1 VISAE
6 YHFLA
11 CHVPL
16 RATQTKFEFQ
26 PSKTLYRAPHF
37 CFCNDNVTVTQELIM
52 TPHIRVA
59 SDVGG
64 TFTDSIAYDE
74 KTRTITVSKVSTT
87 PVNRA
92 LGTLEGLRKALS
104 LQGGTGADVAY
115 VGHGMTTATNAVI
128 QRNGAKTAFLT
139 NHGFR
144 DILEIGRQN
153 RPTLFDLT
161 KVKPEPLVPRE
172 LCFTA
177 RGRILPTGE
186 ELQPLDES
194 DVREAGAAMKAAGV
208 EAVAIL
214 FLHSYANAAHELTAR
229 DILADMLPDVA
240 ISASVEV
247 NAEFREYERGSTAVL
262 NAYLRPVMNRYL
274 SSLSGMLQDEK
285 EGLGLAAD
293 RPVMVMDAAGGLM
306 SLEGAR
312 LKPVH
317 TVLSGPAGGVVA
329 SAHVAKLAGIAD
341 IITMDIGGTSTD
353 ISLIRGGR
361 PEVTRSA
368 SLETVPIRLP
378 VIDINAIGAGGGSIA
393 WIDDGGALRA
403 GPMSAEAVPGP
414 VCYRRGATLPTV
426 TDANLVLGRFSPQ
439 SRLGGTMTLDLDG
452 ALKAIDTVI
461 AKPLGLDVYEAA
473 AGILRVAHAN
483 IVRGIRVV
491 SVERGYDPRDFALV
505 PFGGA
510 GPMHGSPVAR
520 ELKMPRVMVPP
531 TPGILCA
538 LGQLISD
545 LRHDFVETHVV
556 AYEAMT
562 EAEASARIRRLTDR
576 ADTHLKHDG
585 VARENREMEVR
596 IDMRYRGQSFELPVT
611 VDPMTPGWWA
621 ILPDRFHAAHRARFG
636 HADQSAALE
645 IAGFGVTGIGRIET
659 PVLPELER
667 GGPVPSE
674 DARIGDR
681 QVYYEPGDTGTN
693 GAFQTAAVY
702 ARDMLKAGNVIAGP
716 AIIEEVSSTTVLY
729 PGDRLT
735 VHASGSLIVEVA
747 A

>member
-1 VISAE
+1 M
-6 YHFLA
+6 
-11 CHVPL
+11 
-16 RATQTKFEFQ
+16 
-26 PSKTLYRAPHF
+26 APR
-37 CFCNDNVTVTQELIM
+37 
-52 TPHIRVA
+52 IRVA

-74 KTRTITVSKVSTT
+74 ETRRITVSKVSTT

-92 LGTLEGLRKALS
+92 IGTVEGLKKALG
-104 LQGGTGADVAY
+104 LQGATGADVAY
-115 VGHGMTTATNAVI
+115 IGHGMTTATNAVI

-144 DILEIGRQN
+144 DLLEIGRQN

-186 ELQPLDES
+186 VLEPLDEA
-194 DVREAGAAMKAAGV
+194 DVRAAGEAMKAAGV

-214 FLHSYANAAHELTAR
+214 FLHSYANPAHELRAR
-229 DILADMLPDVA
+229 DLLTEMLPGVA

-262 NAYLRPVMNRYL
+262 NAYLRPVMERYL
-274 SSLSGMLQDEK
+274 SSLSGMLQDAD

-293 RPVMVMDAAGGLM
+293 KPVMVMDAAGGLM
-306 SLEGAR
+306 SLESAR

-329 SAHVAKLAGIAD
+329 SAHVAALAGIPD

-353 ISLIRGGR
+353 ISLIRAGR
-361 PEVTRSA
+361 PEITRSA

-414 VCYRRGATLPTV
+414 VCYRRGGTLPTV

-452 ALKAIDTVI
+452 ALKAIEDHI

-520 ELKMPRVMVPP
+520 ELRMPRVMVPP

-545 LRHDFVETHVV
+545 LRHDFVETHI
-556 AYEAMT
+556 AAHAQMSET
-562 EAEASARIRRLTDR
+562 EASARIARLTDR
-576 ADTHLKHDG
+576 ADAHLAHDG
-585 VARENREMEVR
+585 VAPACREMEVR
-596 IDMRYRGQSFELPVT
+596 IDMRYQGQSFELPVA
-611 VDPMTPGWWA
+611 VDTAMPGWWDD
-621 ILPDRFHAAHRARFG
+621 LPARFHSAHRARFG
-636 HADQSAALE
+636 HADEAAPIE

-659 PVLPELER
+659 PVLPELES
-667 GGPVPSE
+667 GSATPDSI
-674 DARIGDR
+674 AIIGER
-681 QVYYEPGDTGTN
+681 PVYYEPGDTGAR
-693 GAFQTAAVY
+693 GAFHTATVY
-702 ARDMLKAGNVIAGP
+702 DRDRLKAGNVIAGP
-716 AIIEEVSSTTVLY
+716 AIVEEVSSTTVLY

-735 VHASGSLIVEVA
+735 VDRSGSLIVEVA
-747 A
+747 E

>member
-1 VISAE
+1 
-6 YHFLA
+6 
-11 CHVPL
+11 
-16 RATQTKFEFQ
+16 
-26 PSKTLYRAPHF
+26 
-37 CFCNDNVTVTQELIM
+37 M

-74 KTRTITVSKVSTT
+74 TTRTITVSKVSTT

-92 LGTLEGLRKALS
+92 LGTLEGLKKALA
-104 LQGGTGADVAY
+104 LQGATGADVAY

-144 DILEIGRQN
+144 DLLEIGRQN

-186 ELQPLDES
+186 ELQPLDEN
-194 DVREAGAAMKAAGV
+194 DVRAAGEAMKAAGV

-214 FLHSYANAAHELTAR
+214 FLHSYANPAHELRAR
-229 DILADMLPDVA
+229 DILAEILPGIA

-262 NAYLRPVMNRYL
+262 NAYLRPVMDRYL
-274 SSLSGMLQDEK
+274 SSLSGMLQDAEQ
-285 EGLGLAAD
+285 GLGLGTD

-306 SLEGAR
+306 SLESAR

-329 SAHVAKLAGIAD
+329 SAHVAQLAGIPD

-353 ISLIRGGR
+353 ISLIRSGR
-361 PEVTRSA
+361 PEITRSA

-414 VCYRRGATLPTV
+414 VCYRRGGTLPTV
-426 TDANLVLGRFSPQ
+426 TDANLVLGRFSPE
-439 SRLGGTMTLDLDG
+439 SRLGGTMTLDLEG
-452 ALKAIDTVI
+452 ARKAIEEHI
-461 AKPLGLDVYEAA
+461 AGPLGLDVHEAA

-531 TPGILCA
+531 APGILCA

-545 LRHDFVETHVV
+545 LRHDFVETHI
-556 AYEAMT
+556 AAHAAMS
-562 EAEASARIRRLTDR
+562 EAEAAGRIARLAER
-576 ADTHLKHDG
+576 ADAHLAHDG
-585 VARENREMEVR
+585 VAPERRELEVR
-596 IDMRYRGQSFELPVT
+596 IDVRYQGQSFELPVT
-611 VDPMTPGWWA
+611 VDPHRAGWWA
-621 ILPDRFHAAHRARFG
+621 ALPARFHAAHRARFG
-636 HADQSAALE
+636 HADENAAIE

-659 PVLPELER
+659 PVLPELEE
-667 GGPVPSE
+667 GGPMPAP
-674 DARIGDR
+674 DARTGER
-681 QVYYEPGDTGTN
+681 PVYYEPGDTGAR
-693 GAFQTAAVY
+693 GAFHTAAVY
-702 ARDMLKAGNVIAGP
+702 AREKLKAGNVIAGP
-716 AIIEEVSSTTVLY
+716 AIVEEVSSTTVLY

-735 VHASGSLIVEVA
+735 VDTSGSLIVEVA
-747 A
+747 E

>member
-1 VISAE
+1 M
-6 YHFLA
+6 
-11 CHVPL
+11 
-16 RATQTKFEFQ
+16 RA
-26 PSKTLYRAPHF
+26 S
-37 CFCNDNVTVTQELIM
+37 
-52 TPHIRVA
+52 IRVA

-74 KTRTITVSKVSTT
+74 TTRRITVSKVSTT
-87 PVNRA
+87 PDNRA
-92 LGTLEGLRKALS
+92 IGTVEGLKRALA
-104 LQGGTGADVAY
+104 LQGARGADVAY

-128 QRNGAKTAFLT
+128 QRNGAVTAFLT

-144 DILEIGRQN
+144 DLLEIGRQN
-153 RPTLFDLT
+153 RPSLFDLT
-161 KVKPEPLVPRE
+161 RVKPEPLVPRD

-177 RGRILPTGE
+177 RGRILATGAILE
-186 ELQPLDES
+186 PLDE
-194 DVREAGAAMKAAGV
+194 DDIRAAADAMKAAGV

-214 FLHSYANAAHELTAR
+214 FLHSYANPTHEWRAR
-229 DILADMLPDVA
+229 DLLAEMLPGVA
-240 ISASVEV
+240 ISASVDV

-262 NAYLRPVMNRYL
+262 NAYLRPVMDRYL
-274 SSLSGMLQDEK
+274 SSLAGLLQDAA
-285 EGLGLAAD
+285 GLGL
-293 RPVMVMDAAGGLM
+293 RPGRPIMVMDAAGGLM
-306 SLEGAR
+306 SLESAR

-329 SAHVAKLAGIAD
+329 SAHVAMLAGIPD

-353 ISLIRGGR
+353 ISLIRDGR
-361 PEVTRSA
+361 PEITRTA
-368 SLETVPIRLP
+368 NLETVPIRLP

-393 WIDDGGALRA
+393 WIDDGGALRV

-414 VCYRRGATLPTV
+414 VCYRRGGTRPTV

-439 SRLGGTMTLDLDG
+439 SRLGGDLTLDLAG
-452 ALKAIDTVI
+452 ARAAIAAAI
-461 AKPLGLDVYEAA
+461 AEPLGLDVEEAA

-491 SVERGYDPRDFALV
+491 SVERGFDPRDFALV

-545 LRHDFVETHVV
+545 LRHDFVETHVIAHAALSEEE
-556 AYEAMT
+556 AY
-562 EAEASARIRRLTDR
+562 ARISRLIDR
-576 ADTHLKHDG
+576 ADGHLAQDG
-585 VARENREMEVR
+585 VSPDRRVMEVR
-596 IDMRYRGQSFELPVT
+596 VDIRYLGQSFELAVPA
-611 VDPMTPGWWA
+611 DPSIDDWWND
-621 ILPDRFHAAHRARFG
+621 LPARFHAAHRARFG
-636 HADQSAALE
+636 HADEHAPIE

-659 PVLPELER
+659 PVLPELDIGTPEPEANALVGER
-667 GGPVPSE
+667 L
-674 DARIGDR
+674 
-681 QVYYEPGDTGTN
+681 VYFEPGDTAARGVHV
-693 GAFQTAAVY
+693 TARVY
-702 ARDMLKAGNVIAGP
+702 DRQKLLAGNIIAGP
-716 AIIEEVSSTTVLY
+716 AIIEEISATTVLY

-735 VHASGSLIVEVA
+735 VHRSGSLIVEVA

>member
-1 VISAE
+1 
-6 YHFLA
+6 
-11 CHVPL
+11 
-16 RATQTKFEFQ
+16 
-26 PSKTLYRAPHF
+26 
-37 CFCNDNVTVTQELIM
+37 M

-74 KTRTITVSKVSTT
+74 TTRTITVSKVSTT

-92 LGTLEGLRKALS
+92 LGTLEGLRKALG
-104 LQGGTGADVAY
+104 LQGASGADVAY

-144 DILEIGRQN
+144 DLLEIGRQN

-161 KVKPEPLVPRE
+161 RVKPEPLVPRE

-177 RGRILPTGE
+177 RGRILQTGE

-194 DVREAGAAMKAAGV
+194 DVRAACEAMKAAGV

-214 FLHSYANAAHELTAR
+214 FLHSYANPSHELRAR
-229 DILADMLPDVA
+229 DILAEVLPDVA

-262 NAYLRPVMNRYL
+262 NAYLRPVMDRYL

-285 EGLGLAAD
+285 EGLGLGRD

-329 SAHVAKLAGIAD
+329 SAHVAMLAGIPD

-353 ISLIRGGR
+353 ISLIRAGR
-361 PEVTRSA
+361 PEITRSA

-414 VCYRRGATLPTV
+414 VCYRRGGTLPTV

-439 SRLGGTMTLDLDG
+439 SRLGGSMTLDLDG
-452 ALKAIDTVI
+452 AHKAINDVI
-461 AKPLGLDVYEAA
+461 AQPLGLDVYEAA

-556 AYEAMT
+556 PYAANS
-562 EAEASARIRRLTDR
+562 EAEAALRIKRLTDR
-576 ADTHLKHDG
+576 ADGHLDHDG
-585 VARENREMEVR
+585 VAPDPRDVEIR
-596 IDMRYRGQSFELPVT
+596 IDMRYQGQSFELSVT
-611 VDPMTPGWWA
+611 VNPGEPCWWA
-621 ILPDRFHAAHRARFG
+621 DLPRRFHAAHRARFG
-636 HADQSAALE
+636 HADENAAIE
-645 IAGFGVTGIGRIET
+645 IAGFGVTGIGRIKT
-659 PVLPELER
+659 PVLPELDDGGAVPEDDALTGER
-667 GGPVPSE
+667 P
-674 DARIGDR
+674 
-681 QVYYEPGDTGTN
+681 VYYEPGDTGAR
-693 GAFQTAAVY
+693 GAFYKAAVY
-702 ARDMLKAGNVIAGP
+702 AREKLKAGNMIFGP

-729 PGDRLT
+729 PADRLT
-735 VHASGSLIVEVA
+735 VHKSGSLIVEVA
-747 A
+747 E